1 MAAGN
6 FTWFDRALKK
16 IADGTINMNG
26 TSFKVALLASTQAIS
41 QTFVGSSGDCRFA
54 DLTAELATANGYTNG
69 GLALTSE
76 TLTRSGPNVTFTADP
91 WTWTIT
97 GAGIT
102 FKYLVMWDDGAT
114 NKDLVCFVDLDTGG
128 GSVTAPAGA
137 LTFNPSSGIV
147 GWHN

>member
-16 IADGTINMNG
+16 IADGTINLTG
-26 TSFKVALLASTQAIS
+26 TSFKVALLTSSQVIG

-54 DLTAELATANGYTNG
+54 DLTGELSTANGYTNG
-69 GLALTSE
+69 GQALTTE
-76 TLTRSGPNVTFTADP
+76 TLTRSGATVTFTADP
-91 WTWTIT
+91 WSWTIT

-102 FKYLVMWDDGAT
+102 FKYAVIWDDAAT
-114 NKDLVCFVDLDTGG
+114 NKDLLCFVDLDTSG
-128 GSVTAPAGA
+128 GSVTVPAGP

>member
-6 FTWFDRALKK
+6 FTWFDHALKK

-26 TSFKVALLASTQAIS
+26 TNFKVALLASTQSLS
-41 QTFVGSSGDCRFA
+41 QSFVGSSGDCRYA

-69 GLALTSE
+69 GLALANE
-76 TLTRSGPNVTFTADP
+76 TLTRSGANVTFTADP
-91 WTWTIT
+91 WAWTIT

-102 FKYLVMWDDGAT
+102 YKYLVMWDDAAT
-114 NKDLVCFVDLDTGG
+114 NKDLVCFVDMDTSG
-128 GSVTAPAGA
+128 GSVTVPAGP
-137 LTFNPSSGIV
+137 LTYNPSSGIV